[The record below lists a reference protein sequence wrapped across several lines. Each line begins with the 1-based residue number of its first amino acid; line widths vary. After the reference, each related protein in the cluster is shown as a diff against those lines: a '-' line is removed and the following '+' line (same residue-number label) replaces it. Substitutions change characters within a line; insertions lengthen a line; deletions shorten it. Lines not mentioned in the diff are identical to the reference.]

1 MFVDLVAG
9 GDIVMHRH
17 HKMNGPVVI
26 TNPLSTYG
34 FRKFHHCGFYVDQF
48 EGNSILLEEL
58 LNVINDMKYFDD
70 ISIAKK
76 IFNESANPDLSFNRY
91 MISHA
96 NIVKKCKT
104 ALPILK
110 NITVQITQQINKAL
124 EYNLDATNKNKHTYT
139 LLRSNENVQ
148 PQILHTDMPYDKT
161 YDQQVLVILALENVT
176 NLRVASTSHS
186 FGRFQE
192 LMDGRKYFKTQ
203 IIELKKGQ
211 FIVMNPKMVHSGW
224 YSKSINT
231 RIHWYIGLTKLH
243 RSKVRNKTFP
253 LSSAEEHL
261 FDGTNQRELIENL
274 HTNRKKKQNQNAKR
288 ISTIR
293 KFSWKTVGR
302 IEA

>member
-96 NIVKKCKT
+96 NIVQKCT
-104 ALPILK
+104 DLK
-110 NITVQITQQINKAL
+110 
-124 EYNLDATNKNKHTYT
+124 EPEFP
-139 LLRSNENVQ
+139 RMPQ
-148 PQILHTDMPYDKT
+148 PLHC
-161 YDQQVLVILALENVT
+161 
-176 NLRVASTSHS
+176 
-186 FGRFQE
+186 
-192 LMDGRKYFKTQ
+192 
-203 IIELKKGQ
+203 ELKVGVRVSVWVRGWKRVNAYFIGQ
-211 FIVMNPKMVHSGW
+211 
-224 YSKSINT
+224 
-231 RIHWYIGLTKLH
+231 
-243 RSKVRNKTFP
+243 
-253 LSSAEEHL
+253 EHL
-261 FDGTNQRELIENL
+261 
-274 HTNRKKKQNQNAKR
+274 
-288 ISTIR
+288 
-293 KFSWKTVGR
+293 
-302 IEA
+302 